1 MPRQRNPIRACL
13 ALTTTTAMASLALT
27 QTATT
32 ATAAATTAIA
42 TANTASRPAS
52 FAAGAHTLTLI
63 TGDRVTVGAGGRVLG
78 VQHAR
83 GREHVPVQTRTVGGH
98 TLVVPTDAAALIAAG
113 RLDQRLFD
121 VTELNKDRER
131 ADQRDGLKVIVG
143 YRGTAATARA
153 DVEDAATVRRTL
165 KSLDAQAVRAPK
177 QDPGRLWDAV
187 TNGGEAAPGVA
198 HVWLDAVREVSDDKS
213 GPQIGAPTAWK
224 AGYTGKGVKIAVLDT
239 GVDAD
244 HPDLKGQVI
253 AAKNFSASA
262 DADDHQGHGT
272 HVASIAAGTGAGS
285 GGRYTGVAPGAK
297 LLNGKVM
304 DDDGSGDDSAIIAG
318 MEWAADQG
326 ADIVNMSLG
335 GTDTP
340 GTDPLEAEVNKLSEE
355 KGILFAVAAGNEGEF
370 GAGTVDSPSSAADA
384 LSVGAVDG
392 KDRLADFSST
402 GPVSDGSVKPDVT
415 APGVDITAAAAPGS
429 VIDKE
434 EGENPPGYLTISGTS
449 MATPHVAGAAAI
461 LKQEHP
467 DWGYAQLK
475 AVLMGSAKAGSYTP
489 YQQGTGR
496 IQVDRAI
503 TQTVFAEQPSLSYG
517 IQRWPHTDDTP
528 VTKRLTYRNT
538 GTAAVTLK
546 LTSTALDPD
555 GGKAPAGF
563 LTLGAT
569 SVTVPAGGTASVGV
583 TVNTKVGTV
592 DGACSGYVVA
602 TGGGRTVRTTVG
614 VQREVQSYDVTLK
627 FVNRAGPSPV
637 HLTTLTGY
645 SGVGEGLDYTSQ
657 STDDTVT
664 MRVPKGKYVLD
675 SVSMKSLTSDEGGI
689 DWLSQ
694 PVLNVTK
701 DVGITVDLNR
711 ARASDIT
718 VPDGA
723 AKPSDAGIGY
733 QYADAVADFS
743 VHTTSFAGLRVAHLG
758 PAVQG
763 LTERWTGQWTRG
775 AGSEY
780 DIFTTAGPTTFKALT
795 RHYPASALATV
806 RARLGSSV
814 PGRTGAVTLLAET
827 PAGTSVTQPV
837 AQRLPGTRI
846 LHLSAGSGIAWS
858 ASFDQ
863 YAAEPDAYG
872 YPVSSAHYIS
882 GTGRTYQGGRTYTS
896 TFNTAVIAPLLTADY
911 GLDRDGNE
919 ISGDIPLFSDG
930 AGHAG
935 SSDFSSVRTTLFR
948 GGTKVG
954 SNTDPLFGFEVFKV
968 PAGKA
973 AYRLSTSVKR
983 SAGVARTSS
992 RIDATWTFTSKKTSG
1007 PTALPA
1013 SALRIAARTDLSGH
1027 APAGRRV
1034 TVPVTVQGSAAGRNL
1049 RSLAVWVSYDG
1060 GGHWTKLAVTH
1071 GHVTYRNPAQGRA
1084 VSFKYRITDRKGNAS
1099 AVTVYDAY
1107 VGK

>member
-1 MPRQRNPIRACL
+1 MTGL
-13 ALTTTTAMASLALT
+13 ALA
-27 QTATT
+27 QTATADT
-32 ATAAATTAIA
+32 ADTAPTA
-42 TANTASRPAS
+42 PPGS

-63 TGDRVTVGAGGRVLG
+63 TGDRVTVDARGRVLG
-78 VQHAR
+78 VQHAE
-83 GREHVPVQTRTVGGH
+83 GREHVPVRTRTVGGH

-113 RLDQRLFD
+113 KLDRRLFD
-121 VTELNKDRER
+121 ITELNKGSER
-131 ADQRDGLKVIVG
+131 ADQRNGLKVIVG
-143 YRGTAATARA
+143 YRGTATAARA
-153 DVEDAATVRRTL
+153 EVGDAATVRRTL
-165 KSLDAQAVRAPK
+165 TSLDAQAVRAPK

-187 TNGGEAAPGVA
+187 TNGAEAAPGVA
-198 HVWLDAVREVSDDKS
+198 HIWLDAVREVSDDRS

-239 GVDAD
+239 GIDAD
-244 HPDLKGQVI
+244 HPDLKGQVV
-253 AAKNFSASA
+253 AAKNFSLSP
-262 DADDHQGHGT
+262 DTDDHQGHGT

-297 LLNGKVM
+297 LLAGKVM
-304 DDDGSGDDSAIIAG
+304 NDGGSGDDSAIIAG

-355 KGILFAVAAGNEGEF
+355 KGILFAIAAGNEGEL

-392 KDRLADFSST
+392 KDKLAGFSST
-402 GPVSDGSVKPDVT
+402 GPVPDGSVKPDVT
-415 APGVDITAAAAPGS
+415 APGVDITGAAAPGS
-429 VIDKE
+429 AIDKE

-475 AVLMGSAKAGSYTP
+475 AVLMGSAKAGAYTP

-496 IQVDRAI
+496 IQVDKAI

-528 VTKRLTYRNT
+528 VTKRLAYRNT

-546 LTSTALDPD
+546 LTPTALGPD
-555 GGKAPAGF
+555 GGRAPAGF

-583 TVNTKVGTV
+583 TVNTRAGTA
-592 DGACSGYVVA
+592 DGAYSGYVVA

-614 VQREVQSYDVTLK
+614 VQREVQSYDVTLR
-627 FVNRAGPSPV
+627 FVNRPGRSPV

-645 SGVGEGLDYTSQ
+645 SGIGEGLDYSSQ

-664 MRVPKGKYVLD
+664 LRVPKGRYVLD
-675 SVSMKSLTSDEGGI
+675 SVSMKSLTSDAGGI
-689 DWLSQ
+689 DWLSR
-694 PVLNVTK
+694 PVLNVTG
-701 DVGITVDLNR
+701 DTRVTLDLNR
-711 ARASDIT
+711 TRASDIT
-718 VPDGA
+718 VPDA
-723 AKPSDAGIGY
+723 AARPSDAGIGY

-758 PAVQG
+758 PAVRN

-775 AGSEY
+775 ASSEY
-780 DIFTTAGPTTFKALT
+780 DIFTTAEPTTFKALT
-795 RHYPASALATV
+795 KHYPASGLATV
-806 RARLGSSV
+806 KARLGSSV
-814 PGRTGAVTLLAET
+814 PGRTGALTLFAET
-827 PAGTSVTQPV
+827 AGGTGLTRPVT
-837 AQRLPGTRI
+837 QRLPGTHT
-846 LHLSAGSGIAWS
+846 LHLSAGGGVFWT

-863 YAAEPDAYG
+863 YAAEPDEYG
-872 YPVSSAHYIS
+872 YPVSTAHYTS

-911 GLDRDGNE
+911 GLDRNGNE
-919 ISGDIPLFSDG
+919 ISGEIPLFSDG

-948 GGTKVG
+948 NGTEVG
-954 SNTDPLFGFEVFKV
+954 SNSDPLFGLDVFKV
-968 PAGKA
+968 PSGQAS
-973 AYRLSTSVKR
+973 YRLSTSVRR
-983 SAGVARTSS
+983 SAAVARTSS

-1013 SALRIAARTDLSGH
+1013 SVLRIAAQTDLSGH

-1049 RSLAVWVSYDG
+1049 KSLAVWASYDG
-1060 GGHWTKLAVTH
+1060 GGHWTRLTVTH
-1071 GHVTYRNPAQGRA
+1071 GHVTCRNPAKDKA
-1084 VSFKYRITDRKGNAS
+1084 VSFRYRITDKKGNAS

-1107 VGK
+1107 FGK